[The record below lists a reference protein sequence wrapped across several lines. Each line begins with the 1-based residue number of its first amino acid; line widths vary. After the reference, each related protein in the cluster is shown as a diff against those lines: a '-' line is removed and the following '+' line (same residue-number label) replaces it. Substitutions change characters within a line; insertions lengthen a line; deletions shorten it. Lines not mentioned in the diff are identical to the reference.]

1 MSRFEIGQKVTYSP
15 NGETYTIAAAAPD
28 SAGCLAVLNNTTG
41 RYTFMHEYFL
51 EPIPV
56 VQATVSIWFGPG
68 GFSTGHTNADL
79 MAAVAPFYLE
89 RYRAPGDRK
98 LGTLSMMSDGTVRFE
113 AET

>member
-1 MSRFEIGQKVTYSP
+1 MSRFEIGQKVIDRAELAD
-15 NGETYTIAAAAPD
+15 GETYTIAAAAPD

-41 RYTFMHEYFL
+41 RYTFMHEDFL

-68 GFSTGHTNADL
+68 GFSTGQA
-79 MAAVAPFYLE
+79 
-89 RYRAPGDRK
+89 RCWAPGDRK

>member
-41 RYTFMHEYFL
+41 RYTFMHEDFL

-68 GFSTGHTNADL
+68 GFSTG
-79 MAAVAPFYLE
+79 APSGLLPIDGSCQA

>member
-41 RYTFMHEYFL
+41 RYTFMHEDFL

-68 GFSTGHTNADL
+68 GFSTGQARYRADVAGL
-79 MAAVAPFYLE
+79 MG
-89 RYRAPGDRK
+89 RAPGDRK

-113 AET
+113 AES